1 MVHIHNAILVSH
13 KKKEIIPFAATWME
27 LEILTLSEVRERQVP
42 YNIT

>member
-13 KKKEIIPFAATWME
+13 KKKEIILFAATWME